1 MKSTYFK
8 LDLNGISLWQREI
21 INGKEFYQKIVL
33 EEKEENLNSIIIDR
47 VKKDCFLD
55 LITGRPVYITK
66 NTDNETITIYPS
78 GIIVSRTSLKNIT
91 PKEAYNRWC
100 MILDLNL
107 EEEYSKISEELIYN
121 GYLCENLQNKN
132 SKVKGKTVKMLRR
145 ELGQDKK

>member
-8 LDLNGISLWQREI
+8 LDLKGINFWQLEI

-47 VKKDCFLD
+47 VKKDCFSD
-55 LITGRPVYITK
+55 LITGRPIYITN
-66 NTDNETITIYPS
+66 NTDNDTITIYPS
-78 GIIVSRTSLKNIT
+78 GIIVPSTSLKNIT
-91 PKEAYNRWC
+91 PKEAYSRWC

-107 EEEYSKISEELIYN
+107 EEEYFKISENLIYN

-132 SKVKGKTVKMLRR
+132 SKVKVK
-145 ELGQDKK
+145 Q